1 MAESFEQY
9 TARILSFATHPDPLD
24 VLRQTPSRIG
34 AMIAARPDADLR
46 WTPTADRWSIAQI
59 LAHLADVEIVTG
71 YRIRM
76 ILSAPGTPIQAFDQ
90 NGWARAL
97 HYENRDAFA
106 SLSLFRSVRASLVAL
121 LESLDDGALDRFGMH
136 AERGK
141 ESVRYLMRLNS
152 GHDLNHVAQIER
164 LLAEQDHNRPP
175 SGQFRPHP
183 IKPVVPFETLQHLDV
198 RVGTI
203 RSVSDVAGTDRL
215 AALVVDFADRQRT
228 IVAGIRTERSSASAL
243 VGQQALFVVNL
254 PPKTLRGQ
262 LSEGMLFDI
271 GYEDGLRP
279 ALAQP
284 EWPMP
289 DGARA
294 G

>member
-1 MAESFEQY
+1 
-9 TARILSFATHPDPLD
+9 
-24 VLRQTPSRIG
+24 
-34 AMIAARPDADLR
+34 
-46 WTPTADRWSIAQI
+46 
-59 LAHLADVEIVTG
+59 
-71 YRIRM
+71 M

-175 SGQFRPHP
+175 SGQFRPHA

>member
-1 MAESFEQY
+1 M
-9 TARILSFATHPDPLD
+9 R
-24 VLRQTPSRIG
+24 
-34 AMIAARPDADLR
+34 
-46 WTPTADRWSIAQI
+46 
-59 LAHLADVEIVTG
+59 
-71 YRIRM
+71 
-76 ILSAPGTPIQAFDQ
+76 SA
-90 NGWARAL
+90 
-97 HYENRDAFA
+97 
-106 SLSLFRSVRASLVAL
+106 
-121 LESLDDGALDRFGMH
+121 
-136 AERGK
+136 GK

-164 LLAEQDHNRPP
+164 LLAEQDRDRPP
-175 SGQFRPHP
+175 SRPFRPHA

-228 IVAGIRTERSSASAL
+228 IVAGIRTERTSASAL

-254 PPKTLRGQ
+254 PPKTIRGQ
-262 LSEGMLFDI
+262 LSEGMLFDV

>member
-1 MAESFEQY
+1 MAETFEQY

-59 LAHLADVEIVTG
+59 LAHLADVEIVSG

-121 LESLDDGALDRFGMH
+121 LESLDDEALDRFGMH

-164 LLAEQDHNRPP
+164 LLAEQDRQQTAVGPVPP
-175 SGQFRPHP
+175 ARHQARRA
-183 IKPVVPFETLQHLDV
+183 V
-198 RVGTI
+198 R
-203 RSVSDVAGTDRL
+203 D
-215 AALVVDFADRQRT
+215 AAAPRHSRRNDSF
-228 IVAGIRTERSSASAL
+228 GE
-243 VGQQALFVVNL
+243 
-254 PPKTLRGQ
+254 
-262 LSEGMLFDI
+262 
-271 GYEDGLRP
+271 
-279 ALAQP
+279 
-284 EWPMP
+284 
-289 DGARA
+289 
-294 G
+294 

>member
-1 MAESFEQY
+1 MEETFEQY
-9 TARILSFATHPDPLD
+9 AARMLSFAANVEPLD
-24 VLRQTPSRIG
+24 ILRTTASRLG
-34 AMIAARPDADLR
+34 RLIASRSDADLC
-46 WTPTADRWSIAQI
+46 WTPAAGRWSVAQI
-59 LAHLADVEIVTG
+59 LAHLADTEVVLA
-71 YRIRM
+71 YRVRM
-76 ILSAPGTPIQAFDQ
+76 IVSAPGTPIQAFDQ
-90 NGWARAL
+90 NAWAREMR
-97 HYENRDAFA
+97 YENRDSFA
-106 SLSLFRSVRASLVAL
+106 SLSLFNSLRTSLLALLASL
-121 LESLDDGALDRFGMH
+121 EDEALDRFGVH

-141 ESVRYLMRLNS
+141 ESVRYLMRLNA
-152 GHDLNHVAQIER
+152 GHDLNHLQQVER
-164 LLAEQDHNRPP
+164 AFADRDRGREGARPSQP
-175 SGQFRPHP
+175 RPVKALVP
-183 IKPVVPFETLQHLDV
+183 IETLQQLDI

-203 RSVSDVAGTDRL
+203 RAVTDVPGTDRL

-228 IVAGIRTERSSASAL
+228 IVAGIRTERAAPSAL

-254 PPKTLRGQ
+254 PPKTMGGQ

-284 EWPMP
+284 EWPVP